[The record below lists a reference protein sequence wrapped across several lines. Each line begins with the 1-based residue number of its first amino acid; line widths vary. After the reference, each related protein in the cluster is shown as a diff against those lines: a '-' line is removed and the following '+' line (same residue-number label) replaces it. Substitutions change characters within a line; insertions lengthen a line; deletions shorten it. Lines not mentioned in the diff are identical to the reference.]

1 MPKLNYYDEM
11 KEQKKY
17 YMRQYRIN
25 KKKIAENLAK
35 REECHKKYYLAAR
48 DRRSEMG
55 MPIQVHI
62 KGHKTNWHDFDLKRR
77 YGITAND
84 YKTIFDRQSGN
95 CAICGEHQS
104 EIKKRLH
111 VDHDH
116 NTGAIR
122 GLLCYNCNLMVGNS
136 HDNPDLLRKGAEYLE
151 NGKDCQN
158 CCFTFDQ

>member
-25 KKKIAENLAK
+25 KKK
-35 REECHKKYYLAAR
+35 
-48 DRRSEMG
+48 
-55 MPIQVHI
+55 I

-158 CCFTFDQ
+158 